1 MAGAVHRRRRPISRR
16 SVDTFGFLIRYSR
29 SRDAYIVRGIGRW
42 VGPIY
47 VLRSSGGQPTT
58 AERQQSS
65 PFDLEDFDEL
75 DLEDDLPVHVD
86 RSDVLR
92 RSVDGAGAH
101 EVRPEIGRA
110 RPVERTGVG
119 ELLLSRAV
127 GGRRPPSA
135 PAGMPWSVLK
145 LDFAPSTEQPSAVRV
160 LLASC
165 LALGGSLLADALL
178 VAIGTALFPATKGYS
193 HFGFTDYAKLTT
205 IGVVVACV
213 AWPVVTRLTSTPR
226 ALFFRLAIVVTLVL
240 FLPDLFILY
249 KGQSADAVGTLMC
262 MHVAIALVTY
272 TALVRIA
279 PSGRRV
285 VSATSYEST
294 TR

>member
-1 MAGAVHRRRRPISRR
+1 
-16 SVDTFGFLIRYSR
+16 
-29 SRDAYIVRGIGRW
+29 
-42 VGPIY
+42 
-47 VLRSSGGQPTT
+47 
-58 AERQQSS
+58 
-65 PFDLEDFDEL
+65 
-75 DLEDDLPVHVD
+75 
-86 RSDVLR
+86 
-92 RSVDGAGAH
+92 
-101 EVRPEIGRA
+101 
-110 RPVERTGVG
+110 
-119 ELLLSRAV
+119 
-127 GGRRPPSA
+127 
-135 PAGMPWSVLK
+135 LK
-145 LDFAPSTEQPSAVRV
+145 LDFAPTTEQPSSVRV
-160 LLASC
+160 VLASC

-193 HFGFTDYAKLTT
+193 HFRFTDYAKLTT
-205 IGVVVACV
+205 IGVIVACA

-226 ALFFRLAIVVTLVL
+226 ALFFRLAIVVTLAL

-272 TALVRIA
+272 TALIRIA